1 MNWNNP
7 NSTASGDQRQ
17 RLGQLLL
24 KQQLIDRTQLHQ
36 ALKCQRQSDQKLG
49 EILVNLGFISQ
60 QTLKRT
66 LSKQRWLRP
75 CAACFA
81 LMSPFSDCFASDD
94 PSADIQ
100 PWSQTSHW
108 SDFAYERVG
117 ASSSSEDIMK
127 FAAEAAWDIY
137 QGEPQKGE
145 WRYSLSLP
153 QEDGYSLE
161 LTMRF

>member
-1 MNWNNP
+1 MKRNNP
-7 NSTASGDQRQ
+7 GSALPGDPRQ

-24 KQQLIDRTQLHQ
+24 KQQLIDQTQLRQ
-36 ALKCQRQSDQKLG
+36 ALDCQRQSDQRLG
-49 EILVNLGFISQ
+49 EILVKLGYISQ

-94 PSADIQ
+94 PHADIQ

-108 SDFAYERVG
+108 SYSAYERVG
-117 ASSSSEDIMK
+117 ASSSSQDIMK

-145 WRYSLSLP
+145 WRYSLSVP
-153 QEDGYSLE
+153 QQDSYSLE